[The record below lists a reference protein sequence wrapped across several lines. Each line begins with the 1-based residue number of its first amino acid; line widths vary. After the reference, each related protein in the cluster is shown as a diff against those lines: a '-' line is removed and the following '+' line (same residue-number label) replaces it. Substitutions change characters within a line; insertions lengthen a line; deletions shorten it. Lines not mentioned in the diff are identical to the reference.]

1 MKKWK
6 RLLAALLAVAMICT
20 MASCAE
26 PKDPVGE
33 DVTVTF
39 YNGDQVYETIT
50 AKTGEKLTLPQAP
63 KAEKGLGF
71 AGWSTI
77 DGDVEEIIDPDT
89 YIVRGDLKLYAVWV
103 DVFTVTINADN
114 GSPFEVLEVL
124 AGTLLEKPA
133 DPEKEGFRFVEWRDA
148 LKDVTFD
155 FSKPIYNDVILKA
168 MYGDGSANRISDTK
182 WDFSGGI
189 HGSWIGAQGGWKYEV
204 NGLRAEDMVYK
215 TTEDGYAAWGFTLT
229 DSLDKIPEVNGNNA
243 AGLGMKYIYNEGI
256 NVDANK
262 AKVVV
267 IYLKPKY
274 YPIDMATSPED
285 QFRIS
290 VLTSNGGMIYGYGKG
305 SEAWS
310 LRTDGAGANLIQVDR
325 MEDGW
330 LRVQFKIH
338 KLDVWS
344 EDAVV
349 KSMAISFV
357 QRKSNPVMDIISVK
371 SIELLDQE

>member
-124 AGTLLEKPA
+124 QA
-133 DPEKEGFRFVEWRDA
+133 RFWRSLRIPRRKASA
-148 LKDVTFD
+148 LWSGVTP
-155 FSKPIYNDVILKA
+155 SRMSPST
-168 MYGDGSANRISDTK
+168 SAN
-182 WDFSGGI
+182 
-189 HGSWIGAQGGWKYEV
+189 
-204 NGLRAEDMVYK
+204 
-215 TTEDGYAAWGFTLT
+215 
-229 DSLDKIPEVNGNNA
+229 P
-243 AGLGMKYIYNEGI
+243 
-256 NVDANK
+256 
-262 AKVVV
+262 
-267 IYLKPKY
+267 
-274 YPIDMATSPED
+274 
-285 QFRIS
+285 
-290 VLTSNGGMIYGYGKG
+290 
-305 SEAWS
+305 
-310 LRTDGAGANLIQVDR
+310 
-325 MEDGW
+325 
-330 LRVQFKIH
+330 
-338 KLDVWS
+338 
-344 EDAVV
+344 
-349 KSMAISFV
+349 
-357 QRKSNPVMDIISVK
+357 
-371 SIELLDQE
+371 SIMM